1 MMVVVGFVG
10 IVNGGGGGFCG
21 SFPGDGGRFCS
32 PFWCL
37 I

>member
-1 MMVVVGFVG
+1 MMVVVGFAG